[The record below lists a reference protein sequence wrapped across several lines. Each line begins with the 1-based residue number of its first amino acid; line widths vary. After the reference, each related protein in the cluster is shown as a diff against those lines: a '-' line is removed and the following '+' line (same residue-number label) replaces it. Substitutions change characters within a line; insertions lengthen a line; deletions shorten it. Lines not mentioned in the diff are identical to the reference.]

1 MHIDRRARLS
11 ALDDATTLVH
21 RDPEPLKT
29 FDVPILIMHGDDDQI
44 LVARANWIGRRV
56 LILYVAQQ
64 TLPIDGSA
72 RLSAKLLVY
81 GVPVATRS
89 FRRWWSW
96 SPNPTG
102 SRAHWV
108 MRSAILISQG
118 YKRSRE
124 IR

>member
-1 MHIDRRARLS
+1 
-11 ALDDATTLVH
+11 VH

-29 FDVPILIMHGDDDQI
+29 FDVPILIIDGDDDQI
-44 LVARANWIGRRV
+44 
-56 LILYVAQQ
+56 
-64 TLPIDGSA
+64 LPIDGSA

>member
-72 RLSAKLLVY
+72 RLSAKLVR
-81 GVPVATRS
+81 GVNPGFGHGTR
-89 FRRWWSW
+89 
-96 SPNPTG
+96 
-102 SRAHWV
+102 
-108 MRSAILISQG
+108 
-118 YKRSRE
+118 
-124 IR
+124 